1 MIYRL
6 AFGGATTLLG
16 TVRLEVPEDG
26 LAAYE
31 AVFTGPEI
39 GPGVLV
45 VRDLEVPPPRRSTV
59 IELRGDGVWIEF
71 TRETAHEHWS
81 FGLEAFGLR
90 VDEPSEEIGE
100 RIAVGYDLEWETPDQ
115 VHGELLVGRSTFPV
129 STHGT
134 FEIVDGSR

>member
-6 AFGGATTLLG
+6 AFGDAASLLG

-26 LAAYE
+26 LATYE

-39 GPGVLV
+39 GPGFLV
-45 VRDLEVPPPRRSTV
+45 VRDLEVPPPRRLTV
-59 IELRGDGVWIEF
+59 IELRGDGLWTEF
-71 TRETAHEHWS
+71 TCETAHEHWS

-90 VDEPSEEIGE
+90 VDDPNEEIGE
-100 RIAVGYDLEWETPDQ
+100 RIAVGYDLEWEIPDQ

-129 STHGT
+129 STHGA
-134 FEIVDGSR
+134 FETL

>member
-6 AFGGATTLLG
+6 AFGDATTLLG
-16 TVRLEVPEDG
+16 TVRLEVPEAG
-26 LAAYE
+26 LAWYE

-39 GPGVLV
+39 GPGFLV

-59 IELRGDGVWIEF
+59 IELRGDGLWTEF
-71 TRETAHEHWS
+71 TCETAREHWS

-90 VDEPSEEIGE
+90 VDDPSEEIGE
-100 RIAVGYDLEWETPDQ
+100 RIAVGYDLEWEIPDQ
-115 VHGELLVGRSTFPV
+115 VHGELLVGRFTFPV

-134 FEIVDGSR
+134 FETF

>member
-6 AFGGATTLLG
+6 AFGDAESLLG
-16 TVRLEVPEDG
+16 TVRLVVPEAG
-26 LAAYE
+26 PAAYE

-39 GPGVLV
+39 GAGFLV

-59 IELRGDGVWIEF
+59 IELRGDGLWTEV
-71 TRETAHEHWS
+71 TCETAHEHLS

-90 VDEPSEEIGE
+90 VDDPSEEIGE
-100 RIAVGYDLEWETPDQ
+100 RIAVGYDLEWEVPDQ
-115 VHGELLVGRSTFPV
+115 VHGELLIGRATFPV

-134 FEIVDGSR
+134 FDAS